1 MFFFLILYKDGIF
14 FSGRFLGIFFPMQ
27 LCLSLMLSLVNY
39 NFIEGSEKM
48 RRKFF
53 GAGLNIGTLKPQY
66 SEQVRQTLF
75 VHYI

>member
-1 MFFFLILYKDGIF
+1 M
-14 FSGRFLGIFFPMQ
+14 
-27 LCLSLMLSLVNY
+27 CLSLMLSLVNY

-48 RRKFF
+48 RRKFL

-75 VHYI
+75 VHYIELFTISNVICLVNPQRT

>member
-1 MFFFLILYKDGIF
+1 MFFFLILYKVGIF

-53 GAGLNIGTLKPQY
+53 GADLNIGSLAKYIGSLHSKLKN
-66 SEQVRQTLF
+66 
-75 VHYI
+75 

>member
-1 MFFFLILYKDGIF
+1 LGF
-14 FSGRFLGIFFPMQ
+14 FSLEDFWGFFSYAM
-27 LCLSLMLSLVNY
+27 CLSLMLSLVNY